1 MKANLILS
9 CHVKK
14 KERSAIN
21 ITCSKYLVSNKR
33 ETDGKTKRWG
43 EKKIAKVNTDS
54 DNKKKKRK
62 EYPSYNAQIKEKSE
76 KELAT
81 APGKK
86 ELWTCVSSLP

>member
-21 ITCSKYLVSNKR
+21 ITCSKYLVPNKR
-33 ETDGKTKRWG
+33 EADGETKRWG

>member
-1 MKANLILS
+1 MKANLILL

-33 ETDGKTKRWG
+33 ETDGETKRWG

-81 APGKK
+81 APDKK